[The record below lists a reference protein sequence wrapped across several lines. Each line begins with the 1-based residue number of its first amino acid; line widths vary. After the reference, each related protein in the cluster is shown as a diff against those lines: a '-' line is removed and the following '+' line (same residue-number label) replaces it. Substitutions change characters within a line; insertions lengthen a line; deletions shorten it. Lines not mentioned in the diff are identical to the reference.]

1 MSSKPETKNKPDA
14 APPGGQD
21 DALGPNSAIGKKLR
35 ALYDDVMS
43 EEVPDRFMDL
53 LGRLEDAEKSSG
65 GRQSENADGA
75 ARDKED

>member
-1 MSSKPETKNKPDA
+1 MSSKPETKNEPVA
-14 APPGGQD
+14 APPGRQD

-65 GRQSENADGA
+65 SQQPEDADGTSQ
-75 ARDKED
+75 DKED